1 MEDAVI
7 LVGNKPV
14 MNYVLAAMTQ
24 IHNGMKEIRIKARGK
39 AISKAVDVAEITKR
53 SFISDAEI
61 GKVEIG
67 TEVLDTEKGK
77 LNVST
82 ISIPLKK

>member
-14 MNYVLAAMTQ
+14 MNYVLAAVTQ
-24 IHNGMKEIRIKARGK
+24 IHNGAEEIKIKARGK
-39 AISKAVDVAEITKR
+39 AISKAVDIAEITKR
-53 SFISDAEI
+53 SFISGAKL
-61 GKVEIG
+61 GVVEIG
-67 TEVLDTEKGK
+67 TEVLETEKGK

-82 ISIPLKK
+82 ITIPLKK